1 MRRAAPRRSSAPG
14 LAASGKGGR
23 GEGGA
28 QKKTG
33 ATEPAFVRM
42 MFCEDEDGLGFAGCE
57 NETGVVVVVV
67 ADIIVVVRGG
77 RSGD

>member
-1 MRRAAPRRSSAPG
+1 
-14 LAASGKGGR
+14 
-23 GEGGA
+23 
-28 QKKTG
+28 
-33 ATEPAFVRM
+33 M

-57 NETGVVVVVV
+57 NETGVAVQAVMVV